1 MLELIPRGLNI
12 DFVGKAKFCITLSLL
27 IILLGVGSIIV
38 HGGLNEGI
46 DFSGGTLLQ
55 LRFSQVANLAGM
67 REALDTIGLGKSI
80 VQHYG
85 DEREVLIRVA
95 QHPGE
100 GQDIGRQ
107 VQQAFQERLKD
118 QTIELRR
125 VEVVGAQASA
135 DLRRKALFALFYATL
150 FTVAYISW
158 RFEGK
163 LLVSLS
169 MAVILV
175 GVTNGITQLLP
186 GISPAI
192 LIVVALAI
200 STALNLILQLRF
212 ALAAI
217 VAIYHDLL
225 ITVSFLSLFNIEFDL
240 QILAALLTITGYSLY
255 DTIVVFDRIR
265 ENIRGRR
272 RENFPVVV
280 NESINQTLSR
290 TVLTSGHT
298 LLVLLAL
305 FILGGKVLH
314 GFAFALLAGI
324 MSGTYSTV
332 FIASPILVYWH
343 NLALRFQASGVSLS
357 SVRPPAKRGSSG
369 AAR

>member
-55 LRFSQVANLAGM
+55 LRFSQPADLRGV
-67 REALDTIGLGKSI
+67 REALDTIGMGKGI
-80 VQHYG
+80 VQYYG

-95 QHPGE
+95 QHPGQ
-100 GQDIGRQ
+100 GQDIGKQ
-107 VQQAFQERLKD
+107 VQQALQEHFKE
-118 QTIELRR
+118 QTVELRR
-125 VEVVGAQASA
+125 VEVIGAQASA
-135 DLRRKALFALFYATL
+135 DLRRQALFALFYATL

-175 GVTNGITQLLP
+175 ALTYSISQWLP
-186 GISPAI
+186 GVSPAI
-192 LIVVALAI
+192 LIVVALVV

-217 VAIYHDLL
+217 VAIYHDVL
-225 ITVSFLSLFNIEFDL
+225 ITVSFLSLFNVEFDL

-272 RENFPVVV
+272 RENFPVIV
-280 NESINQTLSR
+280 NNSINETLSR

-305 FILGGKVLH
+305 YLLGGEVLH
-314 GFAFALLAGI
+314 GFAFALLVG
-324 MSGTYSTV
+324 MLSGTYSTV

-343 NLALRFQASGVSLS
+343 TLAVRMQAGSVPMSGVRANRAS
-357 SVRPPAKRGSSG
+357 
-369 AAR
+369 